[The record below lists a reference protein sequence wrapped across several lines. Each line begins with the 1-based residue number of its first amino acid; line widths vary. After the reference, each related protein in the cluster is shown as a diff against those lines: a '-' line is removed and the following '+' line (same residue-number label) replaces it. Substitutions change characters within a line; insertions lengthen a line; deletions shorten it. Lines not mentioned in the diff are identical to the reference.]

1 MKAQYENNIKHKRIE
16 WEEFNMSKNVTV
28 YSSDTCIYCHE
39 AKKYLDSLGVSY
51 TEKNISKDMEAR
63 KELMAQG
70 FMGVPVIVVDGETIQ
85 GFDKARLDLLL
96 K

>member
-1 MKAQYENNIKHKRIE
+1 MA
-16 WEEFNMSKNVTV
+16 KNVTV

-51 TEKNISKDMEAR
+51 TEKNISKDMAAR
-63 KELMAQG
+63 KELIAQG

-85 GFDKARLDLLL
+85 GFDKARLDMLL

>member
-1 MKAQYENNIKHKRIE
+1 
-16 WEEFNMSKNVTV
+16 MSKNVTV

-63 KELMAQG
+63 KELMAKDSWV
-70 FMGVPVIVVDGETIQ
+70 F
-85 GFDKARLDLLL
+85 R
-96 K
+96 